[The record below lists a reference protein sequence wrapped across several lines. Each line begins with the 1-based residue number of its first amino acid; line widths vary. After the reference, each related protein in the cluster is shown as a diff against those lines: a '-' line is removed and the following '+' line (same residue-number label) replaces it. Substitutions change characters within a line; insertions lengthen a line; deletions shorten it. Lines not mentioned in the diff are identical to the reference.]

1 MTQRP
6 VNAASISRLESL
18 LANGG
23 TPLFPELGQGEYL
36 LSHWFELGL
45 TATSGMGL
53 CPLSFQEINAFAQCN
68 GVELLAWESVT
79 LRRMLAEYVM
89 QLSASEKPECPPPY
103 GDPVNQFDREIVEN
117 KISSA
122 LRALISARVS

>member
-6 VNAASISRLESL
+6 VNAALNSRLELL
-18 LANGG
+18 LANEG
-23 TPLFPELGQGEYL
+23 TPLFPEVARGEYL
-36 LSHWFELGL
+36 LAHWFELGL

-53 CPLSFQEINAFAQCN
+53 CPLSFQEIKAFSQCIE
-68 GVELLAWESVT
+68 VELLSWESVT
-79 LRRMLAEYVM
+79 LRRMSVEYLI
-89 QLSASEKPECPPPY
+89 QLSAGETPECLPPY
-103 GDPVNQFDREIVEN
+103 GDPVNQFDREIVEK

>member
-1 MTQRP
+1 MTQRL

-23 TPLFPELGQGEYL
+23 TPLFPKLGQGEYL

-79 LRRMLAEYVM
+79 LRRMSAEYVM
-89 QLSASEKPECPPPY
+89 QLSAGEKPECPPPY
-103 GDPVNQFDREIVEN
+103 GDPVNQFDREIVEK

-122 LRALISARVS
+122 FRALIYARVS

>member
-79 LRRMLAEYVM
+79 LRRMSAEYVM

>member
-1 MTQRP
+1 M
-6 VNAASISRLESL
+6 
-18 LANGG
+18 
-23 TPLFPELGQGEYL
+23 FPELGKGEYL

-53 CPLSFQEINAFAQCN
+53 CPLSFQEIKAFSQCI
-68 GVELLAWESVT
+68 GVELLSWESVT
-79 LRRMLAEYVM
+79 LRRMSVEYLT
-89 QLSASEKPECPPPY
+89 QLSAGETPECLPPY
-103 GDPVNQFDREIVEN
+103 GDPVNQFDREIVEK